1 MTSERFKQK
10 MAALEKDREDFISR
24 LTPEDQQKFKHKE
37 RELNERADTDN
48 MNTTLTWSNKGSAK
62 NN

>member
-10 MAALEKDREDFISR
+10 MAALEKERDDFISR

-62 NN
+62 NK